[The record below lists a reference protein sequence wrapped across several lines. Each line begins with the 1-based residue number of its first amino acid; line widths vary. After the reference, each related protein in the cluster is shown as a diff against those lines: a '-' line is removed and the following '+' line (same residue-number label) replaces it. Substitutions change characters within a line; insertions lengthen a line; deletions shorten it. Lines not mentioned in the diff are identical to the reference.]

1 MLAVSTRPNPAWGR
15 NEIRYAI
22 PGTARGSLAI
32 YDVQGRMVRALLA
45 GRIDAGVHVTH
56 WDGRASGGQLA
67 PGGVYF
73 ARLVIDGRE
82 TTSRFVL
89 LR

>member
-1 MLAVSTRPNPAWGR
+1 
-15 NEIRYAI
+15 
-22 PGTARGSLAI
+22 
-32 YDVQGRMVRALLA
+32 MVRALLA